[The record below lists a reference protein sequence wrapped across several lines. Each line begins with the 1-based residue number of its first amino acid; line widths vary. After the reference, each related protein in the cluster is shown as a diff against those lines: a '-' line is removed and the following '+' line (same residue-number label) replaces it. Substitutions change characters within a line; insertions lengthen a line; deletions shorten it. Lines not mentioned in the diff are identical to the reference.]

1 MAEITIQIS
10 EEELKGVVEAYQT
23 LQNFLEKITSPNEL
37 YRAEFLEGLRQAQA
51 EAENGQTSEVKN
63 FADFIQ

>member
-10 EEELKGVVEAYQT
+10 EEELKGVMRANQT

-37 YRAEFLEGLRQAQA
+37 YRTEFLEGLHEAQA
-51 EAENGQTSEVKN
+51 NVQSGKLSEVKN

>member
-23 LQNFLEKITSPNEL
+23 LQKFLEKITSPNEL
-37 YRAEFLEGLRQAQA
+37 YRTEFLEGLS
-51 EAENGQTSEVKN
+51 EARTEVQSGKMSEVKN

>member
-10 EEELKGVVEAYQT
+10 EEELKNVVEAYQT

-37 YRAEFLEGLRQAQA
+37 YRAEFLEGLREARA
-51 EAENGQTSEVKN
+51 EAENGKLSEVKN